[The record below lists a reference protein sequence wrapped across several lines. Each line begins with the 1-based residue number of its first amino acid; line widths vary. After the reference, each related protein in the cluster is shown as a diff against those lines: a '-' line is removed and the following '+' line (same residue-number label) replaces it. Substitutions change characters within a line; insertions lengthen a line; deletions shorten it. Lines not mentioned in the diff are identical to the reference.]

1 MKTKHVLL
9 LLIVL
14 LAALILAQSVE
25 AMASEHFVLDW
36 FTLLNSAGGG
46 PAASSHYH
54 ANLTIG
60 QTAIR
65 TSTSPH
71 YQIRL
76 GFWVEMLRQWFL
88 SLPLIQR

>member
-9 LLIVL
+9 LLVVL
-14 LAALILAQSVE
+14 LAALIFAQSVE
-25 AMASEHFVLDW
+25 AMASENYILNW
-36 FTLLNSAGGG
+36 YTLLNSAGGG
-46 PAASSHYH
+46 TAASSHYQ

-60 QTAIR
+60 QTAIQ
-65 TSTSPH
+65 TSSSSN

-76 GFWVEMLRQWFL
+76 GYWVDTLRQWFL